1 MKRFHVNV
9 SVADLSKSVRFYETL
24 FGEAPTV
31 TKPDYAK
38 WMLVD
43 PRINFS
49 IIESTQSHGINH
61 VGIQVD
67 SKDELAEIQGRLDA
81 AEEKTFS
88 QPETQCCY
96 ATSSKTWARD
106 PDDVKWETFVTHGQ
120 ITHYGGRSPAMPDD
134 DNSQETLPQ
143 GVTPDVRCCA

>member
-9 SVADLSKSVRFYETL
+9 RVADLSKSVRFYETL

-38 WMLVD
+38 WMLDD

-120 ITHYGGRSPAMPDD
+120 ITHYGDRSPAMTVD

-143 GVTPDVRCCA
+143 GVTADVRCCA